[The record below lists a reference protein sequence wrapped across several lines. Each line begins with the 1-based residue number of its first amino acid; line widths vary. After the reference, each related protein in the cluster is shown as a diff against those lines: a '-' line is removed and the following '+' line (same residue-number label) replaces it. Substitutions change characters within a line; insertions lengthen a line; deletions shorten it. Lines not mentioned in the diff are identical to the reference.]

1 MHWIHSMS
9 CGRSEGVYKVSHRV
23 VLVVTLL
30 VVLGVGTCLAAD
42 PSLTGSWNVEIGM
55 SPLQTSPFSSF
66 SSTLEIGLCAAFLE
80 LTSTSD
86 FLFSGWLWQE
96 FSLAVSLGYV
106 SFDGMM
112 LFEPQ
117 TGSFLYAQGVLG
129 IDFSPI
135 QMRLYSA
142 MVPPS
147 VYGVWKNGYVFDI
160 YGELPG
166 GIASVEAAV
175 FVGADLSGIS
185 FTKTTSQTAAQTP
198 SYTVWNLLT
207 KTYTTDPTATS
218 CGFSFSG
225 AEFTFKATAFACV
238 ELTSITA
245 FACTGFESQE
255 VELSFVHLFGIPLTL
270 TLDYVFELQTASH
283 TFIPSLETDYGC
295 VKAYTNIVQNGSI
308 LTGLEFYGIAFQA
321 TFAGATFTSIS
332 NLDTTKYVITVPE
345 YGMIVEPLA
354 EAIAEGHLYYPQEF
368 WEVISVV
375 VEIPPA
381 GCGSTFSLHTFFSTS
396 TGLLFDWGRSKMK
409 ATFSNGGFFSIS
421 SGVVIDTT
429 GFNEWTIGMSVTW

>member
-80 LTSTSD
+80 LASTSD

-96 FSLAVSLGYV
+96 FSLAASLGYV

-117 TGSFLYAQGVLG
+117 TGSFLYAQAVLG

-198 SYTVWNLLT
+198 SYAVWNLLT

-225 AEFTFKATAFACV
+225 AEFTFKATAFASV
-238 ELTSITA
+238 ELTSITT

-255 VELSFVHLFGIPLTL
+255 FELSFVHLFGIPLTL

>member
-1 MHWIHSMS
+1 M
-9 CGRSEGVYKVSHRV
+9 
-23 VLVVTLL
+23 
-30 VVLGVGTCLAAD
+30 A
-42 PSLTGSWNVEIGM
+42 
-55 SPLQTSPFSSF
+55 PLQTSPFSSF
-66 SSTLEIGLCAAFLE
+66 SSTLEMGLCATFLE
-80 LTSTSD
+80 LTSISD

-96 FSLAVSLGYV
+96 FDLAASLGFV

-129 IDFSPI
+129 ISFSPI
-135 QMRLYSA
+135 EMKLYGA
-142 MVPPS
+142 MVPPN
-147 VYGVWKNGYVFDI
+147 VYGVWKSGYVFDI

-166 GIASVEAAV
+166 GFASVEAAV
-175 FVGADLSGIS
+175 FLGADLSGIS
-185 FTKTTSQTAAQTP
+185 FSQTTTVTQTP
-198 SYTVWNLLT
+198 SYAVWSLLT

-218 CGFSFSG
+218 CALSFSG
-225 AEFTFKATAFACV
+225 AELTFKANAFTCV

-245 FACTGFESQE
+245 FTCTGFESQE
-255 VELSFVHLFGIPLTL
+255 IELSLVHMFGIPLTL
-270 TLDYVFELQTASH
+270 TLDYAFNLQTVSH
-283 TFIPSLETDYGC
+283 TFTPSLETDYGC
-295 VKAYTNIVQNGSI
+295 VKVYTNIVQTGSI

-332 NLDTTKYVITVPE
+332 NLDTTKYVITTPE

-354 EAIAEGHLYYPQEF
+354 DAIAEGHLYYPQEY

-375 VEIPPA
+375 VDIPPA
-381 GCGSTFSLHTFFSTS
+381 GCGSSFAVDTFFSTS
-396 TGLLFDWGRSKMK
+396 TGLLFDWGKSKMK

-429 GFNEWTIGMSVTW
+429 GFNEWTIGMSLTW

>member
-1 MHWIHSMS
+1 M
-9 CGRSEGVYKVSHRV
+9 
-23 VLVVTLL
+23 
-30 VVLGVGTCLAAD
+30 
-42 PSLTGSWNVEIGM
+42 
-55 SPLQTSPFSSF
+55 
-66 SSTLEIGLCAAFLE
+66 GLCAAFLE
-80 LTSTSD
+80 LASISD

-96 FSLAVSLGYV
+96 FNLAASLGYV

-129 IDFSPI
+129 INFAPI
-135 QMRLYSA
+135 QMKLYFA

-147 VYGVWKNGYVFDI
+147 VYGVWKDGYVFDI

-166 GIASVEAAV
+166 GIASFEAAV
-175 FVGADLSGIS
+175 FLGADLSGIS
-185 FTKTTSQTAAQTP
+185 FSQTTAVQTP
-198 SYTVWNLLT
+198 SYAVWNLLT
-207 KTYTTDPTATS
+207 KTYTTNPTVTS
-218 CGFSFSG
+218 CGLWFSG

-238 ELTSITA
+238 ELTSITS

-255 VELSFVHLFGIPLTL
+255 LELSFVHLFGIPLTL
-270 TLDYVFELQTASH
+270 TLDYVFELQMASH

-295 VKAYTNIVQNGSI
+295 VKVYTNIVQTGSI

-332 NLDTTKYVITVPE
+332 NLDTTKYVITIPE
-345 YGMIVEPLA
+345 YGMIVEPLT
-354 EAIAEGHLYYPQEF
+354 EAIAKGHLYYPQEF

-381 GCGSTFSLHTFFSTS
+381 GCGSSFSVDTFFSTS

-409 ATFSNGGFFSIS
+409 GTLSNGGFFSIS

-429 GFNEWTIGMSVTW
+429 GFNEWTIGMSLTW

>member
-1 MHWIHSMS
+1 VHWIHSMS

-80 LTSTSD
+80 LASTSD

-96 FSLAVSLGYV
+96 FSLAASLGYV

-117 TGSFLYAQGVLG
+117 TGSFLYAQAVLG

-198 SYTVWNLLT
+198 SYAVWNLLT

-225 AEFTFKATAFACV
+225 AEFTFKATAFASV
-238 ELTSITA
+238 ELTSITT

-255 VELSFVHLFGIPLTL
+255 FELSFVHLFGIPLTL

-332 NLDTTKYVITVPE
+332 NLDTTKYVITIPE
-345 YGMIVEPLA
+345 HGMIVEPLA

>member
-1 MHWIHSMS
+1 M
-9 CGRSEGVYKVSHRV
+9 YKVSHRV

-80 LTSTSD
+80 LASTSD

-96 FSLAVSLGYV
+96 FSLAASLGYV

-117 TGSFLYAQGVLG
+117 TGSFLYAQAVLG

-175 FVGADLSGIS
+175 FLGADLSGIS

-198 SYTVWNLLT
+198 SYAVWNLLT

-238 ELTSITA
+238 ELTSITT

-321 TFAGATFTSIS
+321 TFVGATFTSIS
-332 NLDTTKYVITVPE
+332 NLDTTKYVITTPE